1 MKKKKK
7 MNKKSKSKVTRFLL
21 CMMLLCASAGLI
33 YSGAKELRTTAQ
45 IRLDIQ
51 EDNEESAALDEK
63 KAELETT
70 KENLTNPD
78 YIEYL
83 ARGKYLVTKDGEQV
97 FKFSESDE

>member
-1 MKKKKK
+1 MKKQKRK
-7 MNKKSKSKVTRFLL
+7 TRISFIRISACLILL
-21 CMMLLCASAGLI
+21 IASAFLV
-33 YSGAKELRTTAQ
+33 YNGAKELKTTAD
-45 IRLDIQ
+45 IRISIQ
-51 EDNEESAALDEK
+51 EDEEESAALDEK

-78 YIEYL
+78 YVEYI